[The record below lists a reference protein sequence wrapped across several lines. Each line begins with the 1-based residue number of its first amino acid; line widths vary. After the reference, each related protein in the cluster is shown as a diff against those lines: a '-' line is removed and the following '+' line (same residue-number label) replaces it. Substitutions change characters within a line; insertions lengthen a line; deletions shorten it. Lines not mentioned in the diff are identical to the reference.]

1 MPAFFVHKLWELFLH
16 SHVYTS
22 DIPKLTEMRTI
33 FILFIASLLFTG
45 CGSTT
50 KSLQQGNYDAVVD
63 KTVKRLIKKPNAE
76 DAAEMDRA
84 FRLANERDWERIKY
98 LKTENN
104 PDNFDEI
111 FSRYNMLKERQR
123 KIRTVT
129 PLTVEGKTYSYEY
142 VDYDTEMIASKRKAA
157 DFFYNNGKGL
167 LENALQKGDYR
178 DAYYQLVKASE
189 YSGGQ
194 FENID
199 ALIYDARMKGISR
212 VIVEVNNQSPLQLP
226 PQVEED
232 LISFDTRGLGTEWVE
247 YHFKHV
253 DENASYDYAV
263 LVKVISILVSPDDTK
278 DTDQIFKKNISNGF
292 DYVLDANGNVMRDTA
307 GNDIKVQKFK
317 EITCTLIETRQFKS
331 VEIRGEVEILSMNP
345 DRLIQKEP
353 FGASNQFEHYSARS
367 IGDEGA
373 LTEEALLMTQQE
385 KLPFPKDVDMV
396 LLCTE
401 TIKPAIR
408 NAIYA
413 NRQYIQ

>member
-1 MPAFFVHKLWELFLH
+1 MKKTLTFL
-16 SHVYTS
+16 VTVLLLTS
-22 DIPKLTEMRTI
+22 
-33 FILFIASLLFTG
+33 

-50 KSLQQGNYDAVVD
+50 KKLQQGNYDAVVD
-63 KTVKRLIKKPNAE
+63 KTVKKLIRNADAD

-84 FRLANERDWERIKY
+84 FRMANERDLERIKF
-98 LKTENN
+98 LAMENN
-104 PDNFDEI
+104 PDNYDEI

-123 KIRTVT
+123 KVRTVT
-129 PLTVEGKTYSYEY
+129 PLNVDGMTYSYEY
-142 VDYDTEMIASKRKAA
+142 VDYDAAIIEAKKKAA
-157 DFFYNNGKGL
+157 DFFYSNGKAL
-167 LENALQKGDYR
+167 LENSLKKQDYR
-178 DAYYQLVKASE
+178 DAYYQLMKASE

-199 ALIYDARMKGISR
+199 ALIYDARLKGISR
-212 VIVEVNNQSPLQLP
+212 VIVEVNNQTPLKLP

-232 LISFDTRGLGTEWVE
+232 LISFDTRGLGNEWVE

-253 DENASYDYAV
+253 DENATYDYAV
-263 LVKVISILVSPDDTK
+263 FVKLLSIMVSPDNVK
-278 DTDQIFKKNISNGF
+278 DTDQIFTKNISDGF

-331 VEIRGEVEILSMNP
+331 VEIRGEVEILSYNP

-353 FGASNQFEHYSARS
+353 FGASNQFEHVSARS

-373 LTEEALLMTQQE
+373 LTEEALKTTQQE
-385 KLPFPKDVDMV
+385 KIPFPTNVDMV
-396 LLCTE
+396 LMCTE

>member
-1 MPAFFVHKLWELFLH
+1 MKKIFVFL
-16 SHVYTS
+16 VTV
-22 DIPKLTEMRTI
+22 
-33 FILFIASLLFTG
+33 LLLSS

-50 KSLQQGNYDAVVD
+50 KKLQQGDYDAVVD
-63 KTVKRLIKKPNAE
+63 KTVKKLIRNADAD

-84 FRLANERDWERIKY
+84 YKMANERDLERIKF
-98 LKTENN
+98 LAMENN
-104 PDNFDEI
+104 PDNYDEI
-111 FSRYNMLKERQR
+111 FRRYNMLKERQR
-123 KIRTVT
+123 KVRTVT
-129 PLTVEGKTYSYEY
+129 PLTVKGMTYNYDY
-142 VDYDTEMIASKRKAA
+142 VDYDATMIEAKRKAA

-167 LENALQKGDYR
+167 LENALQKQDYR
-178 DAYYQLVKASE
+178 DAYYQLMKASE

-194 FENID
+194 FQDID

-232 LISFDTRGLGTEWVE
+232 LISFDTKGLGNEWVE

-253 DENASYDYAV
+253 DENATYDYAV
-263 LVKVISILVSPDDTK
+263 FVKLLSIMVSPDNVK
-278 DTDQIFKKNISNGF
+278 DVDQIFKKNINDGF

-317 EITCTLIETRQFKS
+317 EINCTLIETQQLKT

-353 FGASNQFEHYSARS
+353 FGASNQFEHSSARA
-367 IGDEGA
+367 IGDVGA
-373 LTEEALLMTQQE
+373 LTEEALKKTQVE
-385 KLPFPKDVDMV
+385 KLPFPSDVDMV
-396 LLCTE
+396 MMCTE

>member
-1 MPAFFVHKLWELFLH
+1 MKKTLAFLVTVLML
-16 SHVYTS
+16 SS
-22 DIPKLTEMRTI
+22 
-33 FILFIASLLFTG
+33 

-50 KSLQQGNYDAVVD
+50 KSLQQGNYDEVVD
-63 KTVKRLIKKPNAE
+63 KTVKKLIRNTDAD

-84 FRLANERDWERIKY
+84 FRMANERDLERIKF
-98 LKTENN
+98 LAMENN
-104 PDNFDEI
+104 PDNYDEI

-123 KIRTVT
+123 KVRTVT
-129 PLTVEGKTYSYEY
+129 PLTVDGKTYSYEY
-142 VDYDTEMIASKRKAA
+142 VDYDAAMIESKRKAA

-167 LENALQKGDYR
+167 LENALQKQDYR
-178 DAYYQLVKASE
+178 EAYYQLMKASE

-212 VIVEVNNQSPLQLP
+212 VIVQVNNQTPLKLP

-232 LISFDTRGLGTEWVE
+232 LISFDTRGLGNEWVE

-253 DENASYDYAV
+253 DDNATYDYAAY
-263 LVKVISILVSPDDTK
+263 VKLLSIMVSPDDVK
-278 DTDQIFKKNISNGF
+278 DTDQIFTKNISDGF
-292 DYVLDANGNVMRDTA
+292 EYVLDANGNVMRDTA

-331 VEIRGEVEILSMNP
+331 VEIRGEVEIMSYNP

-353 FGASNQFEHYSARS
+353 FGASNQFEHISARS

-373 LTEEALLMTQQE
+373 LTEEALKTTQQE
-385 KLPFPKDVDMV
+385 KIPFPTDVDMV
-396 LLCTE
+396 LMCTE